1 MFKFF
6 KKKIR
11 DRKVIQN
18 TDFVVIDTE
27 LTGLDENKDSIV
39 SIGAIKMKGKKIF
52 LGEIF
57 YRHLNP
63 SSVLNKDGVII
74 HQLMP
79 SELELCPDLE
89 PILREFLS
97 FCKNSIFVGHF
108 LRIDFSFL
116 KKAIRK
122 YIGLD
127 FNPQGVDTYLI
138 FKWLIEKSVIS
149 KKYSEISMLSEI
161 AESLG
166 IKPEKLHDSISD
178 AFITA
183 QIFQKEIALIE
194 SLNIWNLDF
203 LLKIGQPHVSRYMYY
218 KQQLNYQF

>member
-1 MFKFF
+1 MFNFF
-6 KKKIR
+6 KKKVR
-11 DRKVIQN
+11 ERKFIEN
-18 TDFVVIDTE
+18 TDFIVVDTE
-27 LTGLDENKDSIV
+27 LTGLDENKDSII

-63 SSVLNKDGVII
+63 SSVLNKEGVII

-89 PILREFLS
+89 PILKEFLL

-108 LRIDFSFL
+108 LIIDFSFF
-116 KKAIRK
+116 KKAIK
-122 YIGLD
+122 NYLGLD
-127 FNPQGVDTYLI
+127 FNPQGIDTYLI
-138 FKWLIEKSVIS
+138 FKWLIEKGMIS
-149 KKYSEISMLSEI
+149 KEYSEISILSEI
-161 AESLG
+161 AEALG
-166 IKPEKLHDSISD
+166 IKSEKLHDSLSD

-194 SLNIWNLDF
+194 SFNIWDLDF
-203 LLKIGQPHVSRYMYY
+203 LLKIGQPHVSGYMSY
-218 KQQLNYQF
+218 KQKLIYQF